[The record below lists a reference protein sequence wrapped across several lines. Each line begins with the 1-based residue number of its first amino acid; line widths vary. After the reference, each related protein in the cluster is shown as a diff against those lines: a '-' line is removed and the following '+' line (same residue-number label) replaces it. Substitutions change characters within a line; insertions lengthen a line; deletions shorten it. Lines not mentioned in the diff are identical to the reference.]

1 MPKKYFC
8 TLLEKKL
15 GLRKKY
21 GVSIEESLRTY
32 AHVLKTTVKQ
42 NDIKDSKNRP
52 RNYYQWIMH
61 LKGKVCYLFK
71 QIQNFF
77 KYIIRNNPRN

>member
-1 MPKKYFC
+1 MLYAQNIFLHDVGKK
-8 TLLEKKL
+8 TWSEAKKE
-15 GLRKKY
+15 Y

-42 NDIKDSKNRP
+42 NDIKDTKNRP
-52 RNYYQWIMH
+52 RNYYQWIRH

-71 QIQNFF
+71 QIQKFF
-77 KYIIRNNPRN
+77 